1 MPIIWFWRY
10 NFELRACLALT
21 LPTEICPCPLKYSQ
35 SNPKLIVSFPLS
47 VLWIEPG
54 ALGMLADCS
63 TNELQPQGFFL
74 LGQSDS
80 LEKNFLNS
88 SFKWSLSILRAQGK
102 RTRCLHAA
110 HPHFLLTVC
119 GAISS
124 EPVVPCS
131 IIRRWTIY
139 SWGRGKLLLGCME
152 NGGWHRST
160 CFWTHFYPVLIYLLI
175 STQSSS
181 PSIFLFFKKYF

>member
-1 MPIIWFWRY
+1 MFG
-10 NFELRACLALT
+10 T
-21 LPTEICPCPLKYSQ
+21 H
-35 SNPKLIVSFPLS
+35 
-47 VLWIEPG
+47 
-54 ALGMLADCS
+54 S
-63 TNELQPQGFFL
+63 TNWDMSLPPKALSKQPQVNSFLPSFSTMDWTWGLGYVSGLLYQWVTAPGFFL
-74 LGQSDS
+74 VGQSDS

-110 HPHFLLTVC
+110 HPHYLLTVW

-139 SWGRGKLLLGCME
+139 PWGRGKLLLGCME

-181 PSIFLFFKKYF
+181 LSIFLFF